1 MGHSLKILG
10 RTSSINVRKVLWTCQ
25 ELGIDYKRE
34 DWGIG
39 YTPTQSPEF
48 LALNPN
54 AQVPV
59 LIDDHGVLWESN
71 TICRYLVGLYERH
84 DLLPAEPAP
93 RARVEQWMDWQAT
106 ELNPSWGYAFHA
118 LVRQNPDYQ
127 DPQRIQAGVQAWNSK
142 MGLLEQQVLKTGA
155 YVAGDEFT
163 LAELR
168 GVYEVVWG
176 RPIDAG
182 NFQRK
187 VRASPDWVAP
197 TGELRAAGRGRP
209 AALFRAVKTG
219 TAALDSPLVRSSW

>member
-1 MGHSLKILG
+1 MAHSLKILG

-25 ELGIDYKRE
+25 ELGIDYVRE

-39 YTPTQSPEF
+39 YSPTQSPEF

-71 TICRYLVGLYERH
+71 TICRYLVSLHRRH

-118 LVRQNPDYQ
+118 LVRRNPDYQ
-127 DPQRIQAGVQAWNSK
+127 DPQRIQAGVQGWNDK
-142 MGLLEQQVLKTGA
+142 MGLLEQQLRKTGA
-155 YVAGDEFT
+155 YVAGPEFT
-163 LAELR
+163 LADILVGLSVHR
-168 GVYEVVWG
+168 W
-176 RPIDAG
+176 RNAPLAHPSFPAIDAYYQRLSLRPG
-182 NFQRK
+182 FQ
-187 VRASPDWVAP
+187 
-197 TGELRAAGRGRP
+197 T
-209 AALFRAVKTG
+209 F
-219 TAALDSPLVRSSW
+219 ALDGHN

>member
-25 ELGIDYKRE
+25 ELGLSYERE

-39 YTPTQSPEF
+39 FTSTQSPEF

-59 LIDDHGVLWESN
+59 LIDGHGVLWESN
-71 TICRYLVGLYERH
+71 TICRYLAGLYQRH

-118 LVRQNPDYQ
+118 LVRKNPDFQ
-127 DPQRIQAGVQAWNSK
+127 DPQRLAAGVQGWNDK
-142 MGLLEQQVLKTGA
+142 MGLLEQQLAKTCA
-155 YVAGDEFT
+155 YVVGEEFT
-163 LAELR
+163 LADILIGLSVHRWRLTPME
-168 GVYEVVWG
+168 
-176 RPIDAG
+176 RPSYPAVDAYYQRLSKRQ
-182 NFQRK
+182 NFQN
-187 VRASPDWVAP
+187 VALEHQP
-197 TGELRAAGRGRP
+197 
-209 AALFRAVKTG
+209 
-219 TAALDSPLVRSSW
+219 